1 MNTEK
6 GDGIMKLTLPDYVK
20 AAMNMLLESDFE
32 AYMVG
37 GAVRDLFL
45 GKVPDDYDIVT
56 NARPDEIK
64 LLAEKKDYGIVSQLG
79 QNFGVVIVLIGKKSV
94 EIASYRN
101 ETYGRDA
108 HRPAQVWYCD
118 TLEED
123 LGRRDFTINAM
134 AVDIDG
140 NLTDEY
146 SGMEDLNHKVL
157 RTVGNADKRFEEDAL
172 RMFRACRFV
181 AQLGFSCDVNIPKAI
196 KNNLKRVNGLS
207 LERVRVE
214 LDKLL
219 CGAYA
224 DKGMKLMVETGLAGE
239 SCRFRINKTEEEIPI
254 LPELSALVGVEQ
266 NPAFH
271 QYDVWQHTLA
281 ALSNGDRSLA
291 VSWAILLHDIAKG
304 QEGVRGYKDGA
315 PTDYGHEV
323 VGAQM
328 AQKILNR
335 LRYSGEFVKT
345 VTWLVRNHMRFGTNI
360 DRPDEVT
367 WRWLRQAARDGEFRL
382 NKDMA
387 EAFKQLTA
395 LCVAD
400 ASATEATEQ
409 ELISAQMYGKR
420 LVKMAYKMP
429 VHTTDLN
436 INGDDL
442 STVVT
447 DKKQL
452 ASILPVLLR
461 RVQDGNLKNEP
472 MELRLAAEGW
482 VERQNNNQ
490 GEQHE

>member
-1 MNTEK
+1 MQ
-6 GDGIMKLTLPDYVK
+6 LTLPDYVK
-20 AAMNMLLESDFE
+20 AAMQMLLESDFE
-32 AYMVG
+32 AYVVG

-56 NARPDEIK
+56 NARPDEIR
-64 LLAEKKDYGIVSQLG
+64 LLAAKKHYGLVSQLG
-79 QNFGVVIVLIGKKSV
+79 QNFGVVMVLVGKKSV

-101 ETYGRDA
+101 ETYGADA
-108 HRPAQVWYCD
+108 HRPSEVWYCD

-134 AVDIDG
+134 AVDIEG
-140 NLTDEY
+140 HLTDEY
-146 SGMEDLNHKVL
+146 SGMEDLNHKIL

-181 AQLGFSCDVNIPKAI
+181 AQLGFAYDGNIPKAM

-207 LERVRVE
+207 LERVKVE

-224 DKGMKLMVETGLAGE
+224 SQGLKLMVGTGLAKE
-239 SCRFRINKTEEEIPI
+239 SCRVRENKTEEEIPI

-266 NPAFH
+266 NPAIH
-271 QYDVWQHTLA
+271 QYDVWQHTLE
-281 ALSNGDRSLA
+281 ALNNGDRSLA
-291 VSWAILLHDIAKG
+291 VSWGILLHDIAKG
-304 QEGVRGYKDGA
+304 QAEVRGYKDGA
-315 PTDYGHEV
+315 PTDYGHEI

-328 AQKILNR
+328 AGNILTR
-335 LRYSGEFVKT
+335 LRYPKEFVNN
-345 VTWLVRNHMRFGTNI
+345 VTWLVKNHMRFGTNI
-360 DRPDEVT
+360 DRPDDVT
-367 WRWLRQAARDGEFRL
+367 WRWLRQEARAGTFRL

-387 EAFKQLTA
+387 EAFKKLTS

-400 ASATEATEQ
+400 ASATEASEQ
-409 ELISAQMYGKR
+409 ELISDQMYGKR

-436 INGDDL
+436 INGNDL
-442 STVVT
+442 STIIT

-452 ASILPVLLR
+452 ACILPILLR

-482 VERQNNNQ
+482 AVRQKNTQ
-490 GEQHE
+490 GEQHEGL

>member
-1 MNTEK
+1 
-6 GDGIMKLTLPDYVK
+6 MKFTLPDYVK
-20 AAMNMLLESDFE
+20 EAMKMLTESDFE
-32 AYMVG
+32 AYVVG
-37 GAVRDLFL
+37 GAVRDTLL
-45 GKVPDDYDIVT
+45 GKLPDDYDIVT

-64 LLAEKKDYGIVSQLG
+64 LLAEKNHYGIVSQLG
-79 QNFGVVIVLIGKKSV
+79 QNFGVVMVVINKKNV

-101 ETYGRDA
+101 ETYGSDA
-108 HRPAQVWYCD
+108 HRPAEVWYCD

-134 AVDIDG
+134 AVDIEG

-146 SGMEDLNHKVL
+146 SGMEDLNNKVL

-181 AQLGFSCDVNIPKAI
+181 AQLGFTCDVNIPKAI

-224 DKGMKLMVETGLAGE
+224 NRGMKLLVDTGLAGE
-239 SCRFRINKTEEEIPI
+239 NCRLRINKAVEEVPI
-254 LPELSALVGVEQ
+254 LPELSALVGVKQ

-271 QYDVWQHTLA
+271 QYDVWQHTLV
-281 ALSNGDRSLA
+281 ALANGDRSLA

-304 QEGVRGYKDGA
+304 KEGIRGEKEGV
-315 PTDYGHEV
+315 PTDYGHELE
-323 VGAQM
+323 GAKM
-328 AQKILNR
+328 AQIILAR
-335 LRYSGEFVKT
+335 LRYPAELIKV
-345 VTWLVRNHMRFGTNI
+345 VVWLVKNHMRFGTNI

-367 WRWLRQAARDGEFRL
+367 WRWLRQTARDGDFRL

-400 ASATEATEQ
+400 ASATEASEQ

-420 LVKMAYKMP
+420 LVKMAYLMP

-436 INGDDL
+436 ISGNDL
-442 STVVT
+442 SNLIT

-452 ASILPVLLR
+452 AEILPILLR

-482 VERQNNNQ
+482 VARKKNIQ
-490 GEQHE
+490 GENHE